1 MDDPAVLG
9 EYFNGNYKCI
19 GALTFP
25 GSKVFEIMFVFGV
38 IVTLTKKIHQKPL
51 YLFGKQWTVF
61 VFLTQTRSHVQ
72 CDNCFK
78 PK

>member
-9 EYFNGNYKCI
+9 EYFNGNYKRI
-19 GALTFP
+19 GALTCP

-38 IVTLTKKIHQKPL
+38 IVTLTKKIRQKPL